1 MSKIFSSIFFRAV
14 KGWGVIGLF
23 KMLYFEFSNLII
35 KGPATFLNIGYKSSS
50 HKAKENYNIPTP
62 YVYLYYLRNILKDK
76 TDYTFIDIGS
86 GTGRVIQ
93 FAIDMNFKK
102 IISVEKSIKL
112 NKILKKKF
120 GDSIHYI
127 ENEAENITFDDS
139 ENKIFFFF
147 ESFNEEIFFEFIKR
161 HNSTTKLKK
170 LLIVL
175 IYSNSKN
182 ILDQYLEQFEIYS
195 ETIFSQERKMVVLSK
210 KL

>member
-1 MSKIFSSIFFRAV
+1 M
-14 KGWGVIGLF
+14 
-23 KMLYFEFSNLII
+23 
-35 KGPATFLNIGYKSSS
+35 
-50 HKAKENYNIPTP
+50 
-62 YVYLYYLRNILKDK
+62 YLYYLRNILKDK

-127 ENEAENITFDDS
+127 ENDAENITFNDS

-161 HNSTTKLKK
+161 HNSTTNLKN

-182 ILDQYLEQFEIYS
+182 ILDQYLGQFEIYS

>member
-14 KGWGVIGLF
+14 KGWGVLGLF

-35 KGPATFLNIGYKSSS
+35 KGPTTFLNIGYKSSR

-102 IISVEKSIKL
+102 IISVEKSTKL

-120 GDSIHYI
+120 GDSVHYI
-127 ENEAENITFDDS
+127 ENDAENITFDDS
-139 ENKIFFFF
+139 ENKIYFFF
-147 ESFNEEIFFEFIKR
+147 ESFNEEIFFEFLER
-161 HNSTTKLKK
+161 NNVTNSTKK
-170 LLIVL
+170 LLVVL

-182 ILDQYLEQFEIYS
+182 LLQQYLENFEIFS
-195 ETIFSQERKMVVLSK
+195 EVIFSSDRKMIVLSK
-210 KL
+210 KR